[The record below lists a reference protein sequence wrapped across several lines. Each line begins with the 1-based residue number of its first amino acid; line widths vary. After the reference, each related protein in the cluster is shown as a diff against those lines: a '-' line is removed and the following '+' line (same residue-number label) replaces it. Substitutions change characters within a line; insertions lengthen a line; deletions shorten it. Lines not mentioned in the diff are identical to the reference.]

1 MTTTEHLD
9 AIKAKC
15 HELLAIAEKRT
26 PGEWENDG
34 FNIKSAGRY
43 MGHCSCSG
51 TYAFPSLDNAAF
63 IASAAGPFEASLRS
77 TIAAIDFF
85 QMIQSSYSHN
95 TAAHG
100 MAADA
105 LSNILAA
112 WPFELL

>member
-77 TIAAIDFF
+77 TIAAIKQVKSMRQDTPTWEFVGEPLKK
-85 QMIQSSYSHN
+85 S
-95 TAAHG
+95 
-100 MAADA
+100 
-105 LSNILAA
+105 ILTA
-112 WPFELL
+112 WPIELL